1 MEGVLINS
9 VSEYLKYTQIV
20 SNLSRQKMLIMT
32 ICSMIKTRSVVLSE
46 IAVQLNN
53 DAKTSSNE
61 TRLQDFFREVE
72 FDYDALAEFI
82 FIFLMANP
90 TQKIRLTIDR
100 TNWEFGD
107 QSINILMIIA
117 SNGKNHVP
125 LFWELLDNQGGNS
138 NCEQRNELLQ
148 KCINLVGANR
158 IGLLLGDREFIGLK
172 WLKYLKENKIHFCV
186 RVPKHHLITTISG
199 EKLLAQDI
207 WNRNKKAIRYQSC
220 QVDGVWGSALIS
232 QDAKGELLY
241 LFGTANVDYFD
252 QFYKKRWAIETIFQS
267 FKSRGLDLEKTH
279 LKLND
284 KIKKLVGLVAMAF
297 TFCNTLG
304 VYIDEKEKKIPL
316 KKHKRKTK
324 SFFRCGLDFMQDIFK
339 TDYKYK
345 EDTERIFRDFI
356 QFLFINN
363 DFSLP

>member
-107 QSINILMIIA
+107 HSINILMIIA

-148 KCINLVGANR
+148 KCIKLVGANR

-172 WLKYLKENKIHFCV
+172 WFKYLKENKIRFCV
-186 RVPKHHLITTISG
+186 RVPKHHLITTTSG

-207 WNRNKKAIRYQSC
+207 WDRNKKAIRYQSC

-252 QFYKKRWAIETIFQS
+252 QFYKKNGQ
-267 FKSRGLDLEKTH
+267 
-279 LKLND
+279 LKL
-284 KIKKLVGLVAMAF
+284 
-297 TFCNTLG
+297 
-304 VYIDEKEKKIPL
+304 
-316 KKHKRKTK
+316 
-324 SFFRCGLDFMQDIFK
+324 FFNLLSQ
-339 TDYKYK
+339 
-345 EDTERIFRDFI
+345 EV
-356 QFLFINN
+356 
-363 DFSLP
+363 